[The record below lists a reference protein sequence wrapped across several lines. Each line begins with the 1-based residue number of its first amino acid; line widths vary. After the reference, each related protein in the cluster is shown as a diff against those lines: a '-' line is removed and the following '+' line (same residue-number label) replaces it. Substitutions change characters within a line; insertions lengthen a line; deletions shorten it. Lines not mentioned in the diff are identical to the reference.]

1 MSRPKRYCYADDC
14 GKQVQGHGLCS
25 KHYQRWKRYGR
36 LHLLANQPTRQAIR
50 YPLPPQHDR
59 REWIIWAAGFFDG
72 EGCVYIQHRKNTNV
86 YFLKATVV
94 QKDLEPLNILQAL
107 FGGSVN
113 KRRTAPG
120 MWSVSTR
127 MAEKALRELM
137 PFLLVKRKE
146 AELAL
151 SFQSRMGRA
160 FFNGL
165 SKTEVAAREAI
176 KKQLSALNQL

>member
-1 MSRPKRYCYADDC
+1 M
-14 GKQVQGHGLCS
+14 CS

-36 LHLLANQPTRQAIR
+36 LHLLQNQPTRQAVK

-59 REWIIWAAGFFDG
+59 REWVIWAAGFFDG

-86 YFLKATVV
+86 YFLKVMAV
-94 QKDLEPLNILQAL
+94 QKAIEPLNILLAL

-113 KRRTAPG
+113 KRRTAPA
-120 MWSVSTR
+120 MWSTSTR
-127 MAEKALRELM
+127 MAERALQELL

-151 SFQSRMGRA
+151 RFQSRMGRA
-160 FFNGL
+160 FSKGL
-165 SKTEVAAREAI
+165 SKQEVAARE
-176 KKQLSALNQL
+176 KLRKQLSALNQL